1 MLGHKKKSPLTDP
14 LAQERDAKPAASS
27 AVAGYMK
34 TLLVLHG
41 AIGAAVQMG
50 PLADALRAHYHVH
63 VLDFSGHGGRVIGD
77 APFSIELFAR
87 DVLSYMEF
95 HGLARVSVFGYSMGG
110 YVGMYLA
117 RHHAD
122 RVERVMTLATKYWWD
137 EAVAAK
143 EVLMLNPD
151 KIVAKLPV
159 YAGTLMQR
167 HEPQDWKQAL
177 HKTADMMLAMGA
189 HNPLS
194 MDDYAQIDKPCLILM
209 GDRDKMVTLEET
221 LQVYKAVPGAQLGIL
236 PGVPHPIEQVLHVLV
251 EKLLGL
257 QGWYGGKCGI
267 VLQAVFEIIDCFVGD
282 SQLRFFVGAGRYADV
297 L

>member
-1 MLGHKKKSPLTDP
+1 MWWWGITF
-14 LAQERDAKPAASS
+14 
-27 AVAGYMK
+27 VGYMK

-50 PLADALRAHYHVH
+50 PLADALRAHYDVH

-137 EAVAAK
+137 EIVAAK
-143 EVLMLNPD
+143 EVQMLNPD
-151 KIVAKLPV
+151 KIEVKLPA

-167 HEPQDWKQAL
+167 HEPQDWKQVL
-177 HKTADMMLAMGA
+177 HKTAEMMLAMGA

-194 MDDYAQIDKPCLILM
+194 MDDYALIDKPCLILM
-209 GDRDKMVTLEET
+209 GDRDKMVTLDET

-236 PGVPHPIEQVLHVLV
+236 PGVPHPIEQVDAGMLS
-251 EKLLGL
+251 
-257 QGWYGGKCGI
+257 
-267 VLQAVFEIIDCFVGD
+267 FFID
-282 SQLRFFVGAGRYADV
+282 RFMA
-297 L
+297 